1 MTITFWK
8 QVDLQDL
15 TQMGPIQKLLVTS
28 LRQDHVTNLNHHIS
42 TTIIVL
48 MATKLGMMV
57 TSLDGLLP
65 MKSHDPLI

>member
-15 TQMGPIQKLLVTS
+15 TQMRLIQQLLVTT
-28 LRQDHVTNLNHHIS
+28 LHQDYVTNLNHHIS
-42 TTIIVL
+42 TTIMVL
-48 MATKLGMMV
+48 MATKLGMV
-57 TSLDGLLP
+57 ATYLDGLLP